1 MNAWLS
7 VRANFILLATLMI
20 SGPPARAQETATPFK
35 PNILKGNW
43 AVGGAVDFVR
53 GPNDGLAPLGQF
65 SFFAVASSIEYFV
78 AEGIAVGGRFSYG
91 RISQS
96 SSSSGSEDL
105 GFGPSASYFFWTSD
119 RFAARLQGSFLRR
132 TSQDKSSILEDSRES
147 SYGGWVARVGAQFGY
162 FLLPSVSVGP
172 SIGYS
177 RYWGSLFRAPDGL
190 DSSLAFSIFL

>member
-43 AVGGAVDFVR
+43 AVGGSITSVSFPREIPAPSGKISYF
-53 GPNDGLAPLGQF
+53 GLNP
-65 SFFAVASSIEYFV
+65 SIEYFV
-78 AEGIAVGGRFSYG
+78 ADGISVGGYFAYYRDST
-91 RISQS
+91 SDS
-96 SSSSGSEDL
+96 SDVFESL
-105 GFGPSASYFFWTSD
+105 RFGPSASYFFWTSD
-119 RFAARLQGSFLRR
+119 RFAARLQGSFLRGTR
-132 TSQDKSSILEDSRES
+132 QAKSSTLEDSRES